1 MATIFAMNEGAVD
14 RAARIILGLAVL
26 SLVFVGPKSMWGL
39 VGVVPLL
46 TGLVGVCPLYSLI
59 GVSTRSGNGR

>member
-1 MATIFAMNEGAVD
+1 MATSFAMNEGAVD
-14 RAARIILGLAVL
+14 RAVRIILGLAVL

-39 VGVVPLL
+39 VGVVPLV

-59 GVSTRSGNGR
+59 GVSTRPVNGR